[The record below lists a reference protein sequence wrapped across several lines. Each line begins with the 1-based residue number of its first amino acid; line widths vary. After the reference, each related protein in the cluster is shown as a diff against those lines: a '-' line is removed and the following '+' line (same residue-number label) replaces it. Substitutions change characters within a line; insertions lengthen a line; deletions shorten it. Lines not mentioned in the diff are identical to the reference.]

1 MHFGKIKLQC
11 DLNDLINDDY
21 TLTKMIEYEKL
32 LISLQKKNGEDD
44 AENDRPSQVPI
55 IAYTQGG
62 YFGDSDLFAA
72 ILGLTTFA
80 GRDMT
85 ATCTEDCSIFVMAKK
100 ELSKIQENFPVIYK
114 EMEQF
119 AIKRFQNH

>member
-44 AENDRPSQVPI
+44 AENDRPS
-55 IAYTQGG
+55 
-62 YFGDSDLFAA
+62 
-72 ILGLTTFA
+72 
-80 GRDMT
+80 
-85 ATCTEDCSIFVMAKK
+85 
-100 ELSKIQENFPVIYK
+100 
-114 EMEQF
+114 
-119 AIKRFQNH
+119 